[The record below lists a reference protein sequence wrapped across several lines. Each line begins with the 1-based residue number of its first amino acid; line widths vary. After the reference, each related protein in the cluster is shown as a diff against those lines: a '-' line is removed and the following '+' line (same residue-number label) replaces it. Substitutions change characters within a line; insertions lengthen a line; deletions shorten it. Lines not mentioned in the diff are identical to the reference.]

1 MSPDF
6 RQPSLIR
13 VWEVSEF
20 FTPWRGFQVTKNFGQ
35 DFDLDHPG
43 RSADHRSGSLAARVI
58 PKLFDFLMP
67 LIISVLALA
76 IGYWGFGIGV
86 GHLPL

>member
-1 MSPDF
+1 
-6 RQPSLIR
+6 
-13 VWEVSEF
+13 
-20 FTPWRGFQVTKNFGQ
+20 VTKNFGQ

-43 RSADHRSGSLAARVI
+43 RSAEHRSGSFAARII
-58 PKLFDFLMP
+58 PKLFDFMMP
-67 LIISVLALA
+67 LIISALALA